1 MAATLSAFQNI
12 FRCTLIP
19 QKISKFGDSAFPD
32 VPCKTKTNEI
42 SFYQIKTKTTETEL

>member
-1 MAATLSAFQNI
+1 MAATLSAFFHI

-32 VPCKTKTNEI
+32 VPCKKYSKYFSLLNNY
-42 SFYQIKTKTTETEL
+42 FDYLLKV